1 MKSFLFTSIILGL
14 ITPLNAET
22 LCTLTSEE
30 EPEVTITM
38 KPVPASGGGFGTL
51 NYRNETILYFQ
62 VGILNGYGTQYYS
75 ARSYS
80 PDVLTEG
87 KTYIERTKNT
97 EEISN
102 GRFMNFVGNQLAR
115 VTSKK
120 ERRSGE
126 LRALMPTLA
135 KDYYYSIP
143 FTEEGEYGRQKLS
156 KKMKSIIYASE
167 GFFVNSGGCRKFFA
181 YGWD

>member
-1 MKSFLFTSIILGL
+1 MKSFLFASMIVGL

-22 LCTLTSEE
+22 ICTLTSEE

-38 KPVPASGGGFGTL
+38 KSVLVSGGGYGTL
-51 NYRNETILYFQ
+51 NYRNTPTLFFQ

-87 KTYIERTKNT
+87 KSYLERTKNT
-97 EEISN
+97 EVISN

-120 ERRSGE
+120 ERRTGE
-126 LRALMPTLA
+126 LRAIMPTLA

-156 KKMKSIIYASE
+156 KEMKSIIDASE

>member
-1 MKSFLFTSIILGL
+1 MKSFLFASMILAL

-22 LCTLTSEE
+22 ICTLKSEE
-30 EPEVTITM
+30 EPDVTITM
-38 KPVPASGGGFGTL
+38 KSVPASGGGFGTL
-51 NYRNETILYFQ
+51 NYRNEPTLYFQ

-87 KTYIERTKNT
+87 KSYLERTKNT
-97 EEISN
+97 EVISN

-120 ERRSGE
+120 ERRTGE

-156 KKMKSIIYASE
+156 KEMKSIIDASE